1 VKLKCAILVLAGCLV
16 LAGVSAAV
24 AQDSTPLDSTA
35 TGAADST
42 ATSAADS
49 AAAATPAVTPA
60 ATPVTTTAATA
71 PVKPVS
77 SKPALRDR
85 IYFGGSVVFSVG
97 GDVTHI
103 GVYPMIGYK
112 LRPKVSVGA
121 ELGYEHVS
129 YDNFNQSADNYGGSV
144 FTRYRVIPAMYLHAE
159 YQMVNYEVFTSSP
172 SVAVP
177 QATSDREW
185 VPFLLVGGGVGKP
198 VGQRMW
204 AYVEVLFDVLQDNNS
219 PYDDWEPFISVG
231 VNVGF

>member
-1 VKLKCAILVLAGCLV
+1 MKLICAILVLAGCLI

-35 TGAADST
+35 TSAADST
-42 ATSAADS
+42 AASAADS
-49 AAAATPAVTPA
+49 AAAAAPAATPA
-60 ATPVTTTAATA
+60 ATPVTTTVATA
-71 PVKPVS
+71 PATPVS
-77 SKPALRDR
+77 TKPPLRDR

-159 YQMVNYEVFTSSP
+159 YQMVNYEVFTSST
-172 SVAVP
+172 
-177 QATSDREW
+177 TSDREW
-185 VPFLLVGGGVGKP
+185 VPFLLLGGGVGKP

-204 AYVEVLFDVLQDNNS
+204 AYVEVLFDVLRDNNS
-219 PYDDWEPFISVG
+219 PYEDWDPFISVG
-231 VNVGF
+231 VSVGF